1 MKTPHAVIVGMGQ
14 LGRTLGE
21 GLLMQGITV
30 TPILRSTAIDSSLSP
45 ETVIVATGE
54 DDLAGALERLPQS
67 WKSQPSI
74 VLLQNELL
82 PPQWENHGVSQP
94 TIFVVWFERKPG
106 KLITPLLPSIV
117 FGPQQDIIQSAMDHL
132 GIPCE
137 IAAGEDDILTQ
148 LVIKNAYIWTTNISS
163 LYVGP
168 LTTGVLHDEH
178 ASLVDS
184 LIKETVAVQ
193 QAIIGRSFDFEK
205 IASQVNQALLSDPLH
220 NAGGRSAKRRLERFL
235 AHAHNAGISVPQAQ
249 LIAEHQGITPRA

>member
-1 MKTPHAVIVGMGQ
+1 MNTPHAVIVGLGQ

-30 TPILRSTAIDSSLSP
+30 TPILRSTPIDPTLNP

-54 DDLAGALERLPQS
+54 DDLAGALKRIPQT
-67 WKSQPSI
+67 WKSRPTI

-82 PPQWENHGVSQP
+82 PPQWQTQGVSEP

-106 KLITPLLPSIV
+106 KLITPLLPSVV
-117 FGPQQDIIQSAMDHL
+117 FGPQQHIIQSAMDHL

-137 IAAGEDDILTQ
+137 TAADENDILTQ

-163 LYVGP
+163 LFVGP
-168 LTTGVLHDEH
+168 LTTGVLHEKH

-184 LIKETVAVQ
+184 LIKETIAVQ
-193 QAIIGRSFDFEK
+193 EAIIGRSFDLAK
-205 IASQVNQALLSDPLH
+205 ISSRVNQALLSDPLH

-235 AHAHNAGISVPQAQ
+235 AHAHTVGISVPQAQ
-249 LIAEHQGITPRA
+249 MIAERQGITARA